1 MKNKIYG
8 YPILPKAGLG
18 NMLLVWADCYIS
30 CKDLKIK
37 QIAPFWRKLRIG
49 TYLRGERDKREYQR
63 LFTNGKNISGIN
75 RLLLLLISNKVSTED
90 FKKTKFKNK
99 LSLLPKVV
107 TFSSMNN
114 FNRLTGRHNEVLKE
128 VYNITKPKYWPINL
142 PKSFI
147 AIHIRRG
154 DFPEMSNEINQ
165 IYFKIPIEWYIDAL
179 NQIRNQIGND
189 FPVVIFSDGTDEE
202 VKPILSLPKVIRSS
216 YPESISDML
225 AISKAIVIIT
235 SKSTYSLFG
244 AFLGQV
250 PSLWYIGKN
259 DIYKSSYMP
268 AEQNSSLEIEWMP
281 NQILPDDF
289 MNTIKKRIQNPK

>member
-1 MKNKIYG
+1 
-8 YPILPKAGLG
+8 
-18 NMLLVWADCYIS
+18 
-30 CKDLKIK
+30 
-37 QIAPFWRKLRIG
+37 
-49 TYLRGERDKREYQR
+49 
-63 LFTNGKNISGIN
+63 
-75 RLLLLLISNKVSTED
+75 
-90 FKKTKFKNK
+90 
-99 LSLLPKVV
+99 
-107 TFSSMNN
+107 MNN

-128 VYNITKPKYWPINL
+128 IYNITKPKYWPTNL

-179 NQIRNQIGND
+179 NQIRNQIGNN

-202 VKPILSLPKVIRSS
+202 IKPILSLQKVIRSP

-268 AEQNSSLEIEWMP
+268 AELKSSLEIEWMP

-289 MNTIKKRIQNPK
+289 INTIKERIQNP